1 MEQYFDQIKN
11 YIDDNG
17 IVRQG
22 EDVTASLQA
31 AIALGENL
39 LGCTLVVNGKR
50 FIIRML
56 ELYYGGAGD
65 TGHDW
70 YRCRYK
76 YKTSKYKEQ
85 TDVQNKQGFAVYLSS
100 VDINDPYTR
109 MDIVAGHEGVPISF
123 LLRSVWEESVDAMV
137 RIGTYAGSPNKVLR
151 QLALSPEHHG
161 AKIAVD
167 QLNADIYI
175 DTMGRDAL
183 LQREQLTVLYRKRI
197 NLKLEKDFEDQHKV
211 LLNMFLEKDVAGSY
225 GYSKTYTQT

>member
-1 MEQYFDQIKN
+1 
-11 YIDDNG
+11 
-17 IVRQG
+17 
-22 EDVTASLQA
+22 
-31 AIALGENL
+31 
-39 LGCTLVVNGKR
+39 
-50 FIIRML
+50 
-56 ELYYGGAGD
+56 
-65 TGHDW
+65 
-70 YRCRYK
+70 
-76 YKTSKYKEQ
+76 
-85 TDVQNKQGFAVYLSS
+85 
-100 VDINDPYTR
+100 